1 MKVSMY
7 KNKYYILEADEGKVI
22 TTVIDPPKE
31 QEERLFT
38 KKIYLGK
45 WDKIENYKEIDET
58 EMITMKEQ
66 EEERRKQREKDR
78 EDGIE

>member
-22 TTVIDPPKE
+22 TTVIDPPEE
-31 QEERLFT
+31 QEERFFV
-38 KKIYLGK
+38 KKMYLGK

>member
-1 MKVSMY
+1 MKISKFMNRFYV
-7 KNKYYILEADEGKVI
+7 IEADEGKVI
-22 TTVIDPPKE
+22 TTVIDPPEE
-31 QEERLFT
+31 QEERFFA
-38 KKIYLGK
+38 KKMYLGK

>member
-22 TTVIDPPKE
+22 TTVIDPP
-31 QEERLFT
+31 EERLFT